1 MSLRL
6 KKIESMLK
14 EELSLVFL
22 QKLKDPV
29 FGVITITDVKVS
41 PDIKS
46 AKVYVS
52 VYEKEKRKEVLAK
65 LNNVKKMVR
74 TEIAHKVRMKHTPEL
89 NFFIDETLDY
99 VDRMENLFK
108 EINKDDN
115 QETD

>member
-14 EELSLVFL
+14 EELSLLFH
-22 QKLKDPV
+22 QKLKDPL
-29 FGVITITDVKVS
+29 FGIVTITDIKVS

-46 AKVYVS
+46 SKVYVS
-52 VYEKEKRKEVLAK
+52 VYEKEKRDEVMAK
-65 LNNVKKMVR
+65 LNGVKKMLR

-89 NFFIDETLDY
+89 NFYIDETLDY
-99 VDRMENLFK
+99 VDKMENLFK

-115 QETD
+115 KETD